1 MQTEA
6 GSLSRDGPGFKKLR
20 ALLCS
25 EIYLCSIYVLDD
37 DLFIP

>member
-20 ALLCS
+20 AFLCS
-25 EIYLCSIYVLDD
+25 EVYLCSIYVFDD
-37 DLFIP
+37 GLLIP